1 MTTKTEKYL
10 TAGAI
15 GVAGATA
22 AALCPPIAL
31 HIKVATMTA
40 IGNVLKS

>member
-15 GVAGATA
+15 GIAGATA

-31 HIKVATMTA
+31 HIKIATMA
-40 IGNVLKS
+40 GIRNVLKS